1 MFAHD
6 NEDMSH
12 LPDTAPEP
20 GQNADHPYAALTPDC
35 VIDALCSAGL
45 APDGRLTA
53 LSSYENRVYLSHQ
66 DDGDK
71 VVAKFYRPGRWSRVQ
86 IEEEHS
92 FSQELAAKEVPVVA
106 PLVLHFR

>member
-20 GQNADHPYAALTPDC
+20 GQNADHPYTALTPDC

-45 APDGRLTA
+45 APDGQAEVKRSATAPVARSIEKSREGRLA
-53 LSSYENRVYLSHQ
+53 R
-66 DDGDK
+66 
-71 VVAKFYRPGRWSRVQ
+71 
-86 IEEEHS
+86 
-92 FSQELAAKEVPVVA
+92 
-106 PLVLHFR
+106 